1 MGWGSSYSGRV
12 VELTD
17 AVLAQRVAAGDA
29 NAFEHLVRRYS
40 RELLGLA
47 VRMLEDRAE
56 AEDVVQDVLLTAW
69 QRSAELS
76 DPAALRAWL
85 FQVARRR
92 CLMVLRSRRSRRTE
106 LVAVLPERS
115 TTLGE
120 SRHIDPQRAAEA
132 GAGVRALGRALAGL
146 PARQRD
152 VWLLAEVA
160 GLSSDE
166 ISVRIGAGE
175 SVVRGRLCRARTK
188 LAGAMRSWR

>member
-1 MGWGSSYSGRV
+1 MKSCDDELRLTAMGWGSSYSGRV

-132 GAGVRALGRALAGL
+132 G
-146 PARQRD
+146 
-152 VWLLAEVA
+152 
-160 GLSSDE
+160 
-166 ISVRIGAGE
+166 
-175 SVVRGRLCRARTK
+175 
-188 LAGAMRSWR
+188 